1 MKIAILTADLGGNC
15 LGRTYLLAKVL
26 QRRYEV
32 EMHGFVYPHT
42 NYKIWAP
49 CDTGEFHYHAVRVNS
64 FPTFLKAAREMVNKI
79 NSDAIYAAK
88 PRLPSFGTAL
98 WKKRA
103 SGIPIVLDI
112 DDYEMAWFEKLP
124 TFEWLL
130 SVNNPT
136 GPIYTRW
143 LEKYIDRADAV
154 TTVSSHLKDIYG
166 HGIIIPHGKD
176 TNHFAPS
183 VHDRDAMRRQ
193 LSLEA
198 HKVIMF
204 LGSPRPHKGLDDIIK
219 ALDLIKRD
227 DIKFVIVGAGTDRE
241 YENQLKSLGGD
252 KLLLKGEIPFYD
264 IPRYLSAA
272 DLVVLPQ
279 KVSHASKGQI
289 PAKIF
294 DAMAMAKPIIAT
306 NVADLSKIL
315 DGCGIIVEPGDL
327 SMLATRIDW
336 ILSHESEATAMG
348 ERAREKC
355 ITEYSWDAMEET
367 LTDIFD
373 NLL

>member
-1 MKIAILTADLGGNC
+1 MKIAILTFDLGRNC

-32 EMHGFVYPHT
+32 EMYGFVYPHS
-42 NYKIWAP
+42 NYKIWKP
-49 CDTGEFHYHAVRVNS
+49 CDTGEFNYHTVRTKS
-64 FPTFLKAAREMVNKI
+64 FLTFLKAMHEMI
-79 NSDAIYAAK
+79 NNINADVIYAAK

-98 WKKRA
+98 WKKKI
-103 SGIPIVLDI
+103 SGIPVVLDI
-112 DDYEMAWFEKLP
+112 DDYEMAWFENLSAMD
-124 TFEWLL
+124 WLR
-130 SVNNPT
+130 SVNNPS
-136 GPIYTRW
+136 GPIYTRR
-143 LEKYIDRADAV
+143 LEKYIGMADAV
-154 TTVSSHLKDIYG
+154 TTVSNHLQKTYG
-166 HGIIIPHGKD
+166 RGIIVPHGKD
-176 TNHFAPS
+176 TDHFDPS
-183 VHDRDAMRRQ
+183 VHDRDTMRRQ
-193 LSLEA
+193 LNLETQ
-198 HKVIMF
+198 KVIMF

-219 ALDLIKRD
+219 ALNLIERN
-227 DIKFVIVGAGTDRE
+227 DIKFVIIGAGTDRE

-279 KVSHASKGQI
+279 KASLASKGQI

-327 SMLATRIDW
+327 SMLAARIDW
-336 ILSHESEATAMG
+336 ILSHETEAETMG
-348 ERAREKC
+348 KRAREKC
-355 ITEYSWDAMEET
+355 IAEYSWDAMEET
-367 LTDIFD
+367 LVDIFE
-373 NLL
+373 NLH